1 MLDWEGNIKEKRAWA
16 SQVVLENVEDLID
29 TFSLIISA
37 VETYT
42 IDEEMMHHECEEEE
56 TYKYNLPQIG
66 MSVIVG
72 ILTALDE
79 NIFS

>member
-1 MLDWEGNIKEKRAWA
+1 MLDWEGNIKEKREWT
-16 SQVVLENVEDLID
+16 SQVVLEDVEDHVN
-29 TFSLIISA
+29 TSSLTILA
-37 VETYT
+37 VETNA

-56 TYKYNLPQIG
+56 TYKYNLPQNG
-66 MSVIVG
+66 TQVIMG